1 MNKIQAAI
9 LALACSVGIPA
20 SAASIAV
27 TYSFDGGPVGPEVP
41 IGTILTV
48 DHFSTGAVL
57 SANPSLNAIW
67 NPVTYLSHD
76 VIDLTTGLLNGA
88 FTMTFADGNT
98 LSGNLFVDLSQA
110 FVNGVGPTP
119 QTFTFT
125 SGTGEFAGATG
136 LFSGT
141 GHIVGNGFT
150 ISGSGTI
157 NAPAIVPEPASAAL
171 LMGGLAL
178 VLGSSRRS
186 KMSRTNAMKS
196 DGGFE
201 PHRPGAAGG
210 IRRIRPLHL

>member
-1 MNKIQAAI
+1 MNKFPVIII
-9 LALACSVGIPA
+9 LAVACSLGIRA

-27 TYSFDGGPVGPEVP
+27 TYSFDGGPVGPAVP

-48 DHFSTGAVL
+48 DHFATGSVL

-110 FVNGVGPTP
+110 FANGVGPTP

-125 SGTGEFAGATG
+125 GGTGEFAGATG
-136 LFSGT
+136 SFSGT
-141 GHIVGNGFT
+141 GHLVGNGFT

-157 NAPAIVPEPASAAL
+157 NAPAVPEPASAAL
-171 LMGGLAL
+171 LLLGGFGIMLL
-178 VLGSSRRS
+178 SFRRS
-186 KMSRTNAMKS
+186 KVKS
-196 DGGFE
+196 SPVTSAIIE
-201 PHRPGAAGG
+201 RA
-210 IRRIRPLHL
+210 

>member
-1 MNKIQAAI
+1 MNKIQVAI
-9 LALACSVGIPA
+9 LALACSLAIPA

-48 DHFSTGAVL
+48 DHFSTGSVL
-57 SANPSLNAIW
+57 SANPSLNTIW

-110 FVNGVGPTP
+110 FANGVGPTP

-125 SGTGEFAGATG
+125 GGTGEFAGATG
-136 LFSGT
+136 SFSGS
-141 GHIVGNGFT
+141 GDLVGNGFT

-171 LMGGLAL
+171 LLGGGLAL
-178 VLGSSRRS
+178 ILGSFRRS
-186 KMSRTNAMKS
+186 KAKVSPVQTQ
-196 DGGFE
+196 
-201 PHRPGAAGG
+201 
-210 IRRIRPLHL
+210 